1 MMKPIRKDEQ
11 EYLINYLSRKFSS
24 RRSLLETERKIDID
38 KTVEQNY
45 TKFVKGLNV
54 EKDIKSLQE
63 LNNDYNSFV
72 NNMDKIAD
80 EKKEKVRLAL
90 NKLSKKLESWSNSR
104 RWKTPCVS
112 WSGGSNDKMHIDD
125 IEQFLQTVCE
135 EEAIKIYDKSKK
147 GEAIRLLDAQKEEA
161 ENALYSGGS
170 LPAVRNYINGIFT
183 KAGIQDNVAK
193 ELLMLSSK

>member
-11 EYLINYLSRKFSS
+11 EYLINYLSRKFNS

-147 GEAIRLLDAQKEEA
+147 GESIRLLDAQKEEA